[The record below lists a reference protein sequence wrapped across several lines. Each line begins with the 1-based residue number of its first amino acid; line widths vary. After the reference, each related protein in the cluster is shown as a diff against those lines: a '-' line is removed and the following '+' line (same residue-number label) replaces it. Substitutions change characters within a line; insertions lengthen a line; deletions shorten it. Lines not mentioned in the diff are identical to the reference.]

1 MMRPTTDRYRSRYS
15 LRRAGTGTGIA
26 VLAVLLA
33 AALVSCGGAADGGGD
48 SREADRDI
56 GGAAAGEPGAPG
68 PSITLAS
75 PGWSSAVASSNLV
88 KAVLEEHLGY
98 RVSIRIMEADEM
110 WAAVAA
116 GEADAAVSAWLPLT
130 HEVYAEEFGDQ
141 VVDLGANL
149 EGVRTGFVV
158 PRVSVGRQTDATGT
172 QVERYIPVTS
182 IPELAEHVD
191 GFNGR
196 IVGIEPTAG
205 IMQRAREALRVYDLE
220 DEFRLVEGT
229 EDDMIAELE
238 RAIRTQSWIVV
249 TGWTPH
255 WAFGQWELEFLD
267 DPRNVFGTGEEI
279 HTIVTPELE
288 AEHPE
293 VYAVLDR
300 FNWSLDDIGQ
310 VMLWIRRDDGLDPYA
325 KAQRWVRTHPEQ
337 VERWLPGAEV
347 EADAEEGGQ

>member
-1 MMRPTTDRYRSRYS
+1 MIRSSIDGLRDS
-15 LRRAGTGTGIA
+15 FRRAGTGTGIA
-26 VLAVLLA
+26 VLALLMA
-33 AALVSCGGAADGGGD
+33 AALVSCGGTAGTGVGDGAG
-48 SREADRDI
+48 R
-56 GGAAAGEPGAPG
+56 GGAGSETAGEPGTPR

-75 PGWSSAVASSNLV
+75 PAWSSAVAGSNLV
-88 KAVLEEHLGY
+88 KALLEERLGY
-98 RVSIRIMEADEM
+98 RVSIRLMDADEM
-110 WAAVAA
+110 WASVAS
-116 GEADAAVSAWLPLT
+116 GEADAAVSAWLPRT

-158 PRVSVGRQTDATGT
+158 PRVSVGRQTDASGT
-172 QVERYIPVTS
+172 QVQRYIPVTS
-182 IPELAEHVD
+182 IAELAEYAD
-191 GFNGR
+191 GFDGR

-205 IMQRAREALRVYDLE
+205 IMQRAREALQVYDLQ

-229 EDDMIAELE
+229 EADMIAELE
-238 RAIRTQSWIVV
+238 RAIRTQSWIMV
-249 TGWTPH
+249 TGWAPH

-267 DPRNVFGTGEEI
+267 DPRNAFGTGEEI
-279 HTIVTPELE
+279 HTIVTPELG

-310 VMLWIRRDDGLDPYA
+310 VMLWIRRDDGIDPYA

-337 VERWLPGAEV
+337 VERWLSGTEV
-347 EADAEEGGQ
+347 EEGGQ

>member
-1 MMRPTTDRYRSRYS
+1 
-15 LRRAGTGTGIA
+15 
-26 VLAVLLA
+26 
-33 AALVSCGGAADGGGD
+33 
-48 SREADRDI
+48 
-56 GGAAAGEPGAPG
+56 
-68 PSITLAS
+68 
-75 PGWSSAVASSNLV
+75 
-88 KAVLEEHLGY
+88 
-98 RVSIRIMEADEM
+98 M
-110 WAAVAA
+110 WAAVAS

-130 HEVYAEEFGDQ
+130 HEAYAEEYGSQ

-158 PRVSVGRQTDATGT
+158 PRVSVGRQTDGTGT
-172 QVERYIPVTS
+172 RVERYIPVTS
-182 IPELAEHVD
+182 IPELAEYAD

-229 EDDMIAELE
+229 EADMIAELE
-238 RAIRTQSWIVV
+238 RAIRTQSWVVV

-267 DPRNVFGTGEEI
+267 DPQNVFGTGEEI

-288 AEHPE
+288 AEHPDA
-293 VYAVLDR
+293 YAVLDR

-310 VMLWIRRDDGLDPYA
+310 VMVWIRRDDGLDPYS
-325 KAQRWVRTHPEQ
+325 KAQRWVRTHPEL
-337 VERWLPGAEV
+337 VGRWLAGTHADADAA
-347 EADAEEGGQ
+347 ADAEEGGQ